1 MQTTKEKVSYCI
13 GLETGKNLRRQFTD
27 IDFSRLLEGFEDA
40 VKGGSPK
47 LQDKEIESV
56 MKVLRQQIEKQQRD
70 FVARL
75 SEQNKKMGEDF
86 LFDNKHREDVVTL
99 PSGLQY
105 RVIQSGEGSHPK
117 SVDTVKAHYQG
128 KFLDGQV
135 FDSSY
140 ERKEPAVF
148 AVNRVIPGWSEVLQL
163 MTVGDKWEV
172 FIPHYLAYGEAG
184 FGNEIGPNAT
194 LIFEIELLAINP

>member
-1 MQTTKEKVSYCI
+1 
-13 GLETGKNLRRQFTD
+13 
-27 IDFSRLLEGFEDA
+27 
-40 VKGGSPK
+40 
-47 LQDKEIESV
+47 
-56 MKVLRQQIEKQQRD
+56 
-70 FVARL
+70 
-75 SEQNKKMGEDF
+75 MGEDF
-86 LFDNKHREDVVTL
+86 LFDNKHRDDVVTL

-105 RVIQSGEGSHPK
+105 RVIQAGEGSHPK